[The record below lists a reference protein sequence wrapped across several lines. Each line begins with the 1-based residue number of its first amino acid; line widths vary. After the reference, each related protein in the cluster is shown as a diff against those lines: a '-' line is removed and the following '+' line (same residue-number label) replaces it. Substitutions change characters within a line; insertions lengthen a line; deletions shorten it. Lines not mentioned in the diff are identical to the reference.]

1 MYFEI
6 IRILTLMRKFRF
18 SGKKTR
24 AGDNLSV
31 CVLNLLTEVSPQM
44 TKFLK
49 FFECHV
55 TSRCRRATRKFS
67 GQGRFCGIRAL
78 G

>member
-49 FFECHV
+49 IFRMPRDLTLQARNQKIF
-55 TSRCRRATRKFS
+55 RA
-67 GQGRFCGIRAL
+67 GEVL
-78 G
+78 WN